1 MTDEILS
8 MGTGAHIFLPILSLY
23 GGQIMLTPE
32 SIVWPS
38 KTGKETGMLLT
49 GKRQDTY
56 YDSHAILFLYLRNGN
71 GEMLPVASDMGSVGE
86 RINQERGR
94 LKAGRIREKGGL
106 VQKTDL

>member
-8 MGTGAHIFLPILSLY
+8 MGTGEHHFKP
-23 GGQIMLTPE
+23 
-32 SIVWPS
+32 
-38 KTGKETGMLLT
+38 

-71 GEMLPVASDMGSVGE
+71 EEMLPVASDMGSVGE